1 MHLVRNMPGRQ
12 VPPSLPQWDN
22 VASICVFFFFCQTP
36 AAWLRRTEHIML
48 NPIDLG
54 AQPHGA
60 HGGDNAN
67 ENISTKEKLIH
78 GPSYRVIYFT

>member
-1 MHLVRNMPGRQ
+1 MHLLRNMPGRQ

-22 VASICVFFFFCQTP
+22 VASICVFFFFLPDTSCMVAP
-36 AAWLRRTEHIML
+36 HRTYL

-78 GPSYRVIYFT
+78 GPSYRVTYFT